1 MGNDDES
8 SQSLITETSNFLFIH
23 SLDHSG
29 LLLVT
34 KRLNGDNYP
43 IWKRSMIIALT
54 AKNKIGFVN
63 GSIETPSQA
72 TKPADFALWERCDKM
87 VLSWLLNAVEPD
99 LAKGAVYA
107 DTARDIWKDFEDR
120 FSQGNAPR
128 IYQIQKAIAFHTQGS
143 MPVSN
148 YYTKLK
154 GYWDKLTFYR
164 GTPSCSCN
172 GMKEYNKFKEQDQI
186 MQFLMGLNDSY
197 NVVRGQILLMK
208 ELLSVREVYHSSFR
222 RKNNG
227 KLDHLSL
234 KEFPSLLL

>member
-8 SQSLITETSNFLFIH
+8 SQSPITETSNFLFIH
-23 SLDHSG
+23 SSDHLG

-43 IWKRSMIIALT
+43 TRKRSMIIALT
-54 AKNKIGFVN
+54 TKNKIGFVN

-99 LAKGAVYA
+99 LAKGTVYA